1 MNKPQHYRENR
12 PYTFFKMTM
21 STCPECLKVLPV
33 QVVFQD
39 NQVFFLKHCPE
50 HGASQALVSEV
61 TFKNGRVQ
69 QDNYHQF
76 EIVRMNM
83 APKKIVVHMV
93 PSSGYDAPL
102 GGVGEPGVPVIAP
115 LDALSESPDG
125 SAPDDTA

>member
-50 HGASQALVSEV
+50 HGASQALVSE
-61 TFKNGRVQ
+61 
-69 QDNYHQF
+69 
-76 EIVRMNM
+76 
-83 APKKIVVHMV
+83 
-93 PSSGYDAPL
+93 DA
-102 GGVGEPGVPVIAP
+102 EYYRNA
-115 LDALSESPDG
+115 
-125 SAPDDTA
+125 T